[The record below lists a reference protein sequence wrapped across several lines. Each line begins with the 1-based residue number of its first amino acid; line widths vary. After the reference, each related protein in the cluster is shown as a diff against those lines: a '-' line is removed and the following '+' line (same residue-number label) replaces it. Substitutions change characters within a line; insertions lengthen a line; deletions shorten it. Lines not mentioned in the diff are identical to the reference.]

1 MKMMML
7 MRKRMVLSARALQ
20 LVRSSA
26 RSHHHAPS
34 VGLVGA
40 PFSKGQPR
48 PGVEQGPGRIREA
61 GLVDLLKEQGC
72 SVKDFGDLEFEVF
85 PDNTPVG
92 GVKNPRAVGSA
103 TYRLSQALQAIKK
116 EGHTALMLG
125 GDHSLALGSVHGH
138 AAAVGDLS
146 VVWVDA
152 HADLNTPLTSG
163 TGNLHGQP
171 LSFLLKELHGKIP
184 SLPNFSWVQP
194 CVQARN
200 LVYIGLRDVDPGEHF
215 ILKELGVKF
224 FSMTEVD
231 HLGIGRVMEETNDYL
246 HSKVQRP
253 IHLSFDVD
261 AVDPSVTPATGTPVT
276 GGLSLREGLY
286 ITESLHQT
294 GLLSAVDLV
303 EVNPLRA
310 ESEAG
315 LHSTV
320 AAAVDLIRSCFGRRR
335 EGNHAHDYHLP

>member
-1 MKMMML
+1 MN
-7 MRKRMVLSARALQ
+7 VRALRRCLQ
-20 LVRSSA
+20 RPLASA
-26 RSHHHAPS
+26 ARLLHHRPPPS

-40 PFSKGQPR
+40 PFGRGQSR
-48 PGVEQGPGRIREA
+48 PGVEQGPAQIREA

-72 SVKDFGDLEFEVF
+72 TVKDFGDLDFEEF
-85 PDNTPVG
+85 PDDPPVG

-103 TYRLSQALQAIKK
+103 TFRLSQALQAIKR

-138 AAAVGDLS
+138 SVAVGDLS

-152 HADLNTPLTSG
+152 HADLNTPLTTY
-163 TGNLHGQP
+163 TGNLHGAP
-171 LSFLLKELHGKIP
+171 ASFLLKELRGQIP
-184 SLPNFSWVQP
+184 TLPNFSWIQP
-194 CVQARN
+194 CVSAQN
-200 LVYIGLRDVDPGEHF
+200 LVYIGLRDVDPAEHF
-215 ILKELGVKF
+215 ILKDLGVKF

-231 HLGIGRVMEETNDYL
+231 RLGIGRVLEETNDHL
-246 HSKVQRP
+246 HSRGQRP

-276 GGLSLREGLY
+276 GGLSLREALT
-286 ITESLHQT
+286 ITESLQQT

-315 LHSTV
+315 LRSTV
-320 AAAVDLIRSCFGRRR
+320 MTAVDVIRSCFGRRR
-335 EGNHAHDYHLP
+335 EGSHAHDYLLPSPEP

>member
-1 MKMMML
+1 
-7 MRKRMVLSARALQ
+7 MRTLLQ
-20 LVRSSA
+20 RLVRSVPSQA
-26 RSHHHAPS
+26 RTHHHCQLNTPS
-34 VGLVGA
+34 LGLVGA

-48 PGVEQGPGRIREA
+48 PGVEQGPALIREA

-72 SVKDFGDLEFEVF
+72 SVKDFGDLDFEAF
-85 PDNTPVG
+85 PDDSPVG

-103 TYRLSQALQAIKK
+103 THRLSQALQAIKG
-116 EGHTALMLG
+116 EGHTAVMLG

-138 AAAVGDLS
+138 SVAMGDLS
-146 VVWVDA
+146 VVWLDA
-152 HADLNTPLTSG
+152 HADVNTPLTSG

-171 LSFLLKELHGKIP
+171 MSFLLKELQGKIP
-184 SLPNFSWVQP
+184 PLPNFKWVQP
-194 CVQARN
+194 CIQAQN

-231 HLGIGRVMEETNDYL
+231 QLGISRVMEETNDYL
-246 HSKVQRP
+246 HSKVQRRP

-276 GGLSLREGLY
+276 GGLSYREGIY
-286 ITESLHQT
+286 ICESLSQT

-310 ESEAG
+310 DSAAG
-315 LHSTV
+315 VRSTV
-320 AAAVDLIRSCFGRRR
+320 ATAVDLIRSCFGRRR
-335 EGNHAHDYHLP
+335 EGNHAHDYHLPTQP